1 MFWNYHARQKRIKM
15 MQNIQVTS
23 KSSLKLQCLMI
34 TKGNVKEAKELYEF
48 LADDMPSLPDYDPR
62 PTSWVDDTKDT
73 VTGLMGWIKEN
84 QDTIANIIQLGRN
97 IVGGKSASSNV
108 TPATPLPPIN

>member
-48 LADDMPSLPDYDPR
+48 LADDMPSLPDYDPL

-108 TPATPLPPIN
+108 TPTTPLPPIN